1 MGVKKIAR
9 ANYIINNW
17 IDYYDTK
24 ISKCWQHCRDIKPIW
39 EGQGG
44 TKGQKFAR
52 ASCAD
57 YFYIITY
64 LKNKIQMLANLII
77 TMKLVS
83 LQMLYL
89 LAVYEEENPS

>member
-1 MGVKKIAR
+1 MTQKFQN
-9 ANYIINNW
+9 ANSIVGTFHHLIGPFTGAALKGANSW
-17 IDYYDTK
+17 
-24 ISKCWQHCRDIKPIW
+24 DIKPIW

-83 LQMLYL
+83 LL
-89 LAVYEEENPS
+89 